1 MGDIK
6 KKILIEILEVKTI
19 TQEMNYAL
27 ARNNSRL
34 DIVDKK
40 ISELEDIT
48 IGTIQNETERK
59 HLEEH

>member
-1 MGDIK
+1 M
-6 KKILIEILEVKTI
+6 
-19 TQEMNYAL
+19 QEMNYAL

-34 DIVDKK
+34 DIVDIK

-59 HLEEH
+59 HLEEP

>member
-6 KKILIEILEVKTI
+6 KKVLIEILEVKTI